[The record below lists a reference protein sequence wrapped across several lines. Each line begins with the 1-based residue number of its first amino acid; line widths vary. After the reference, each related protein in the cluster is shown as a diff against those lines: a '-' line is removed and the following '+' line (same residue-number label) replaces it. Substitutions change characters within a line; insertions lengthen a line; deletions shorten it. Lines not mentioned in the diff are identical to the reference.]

1 MPTYVVLV
9 DYTEKGLSSLAD
21 SPRRADDFRKVA
33 RDIGAEVKDMYWT
46 SGPHDG
52 IAIFDAPDDKIAA
65 ALCLYLGR
73 RGAVRTHTLRA
84 YSRAEFES
92 VIEQLPE

>member
-1 MPTYVVLV
+1 MPTYIVLV
-9 DYTEKGLSSLAD
+9 DYTEKGLATLAE
-21 SPRRADDFRKVA
+21 SPRRADDFRRVA
-33 RDIGAEVKDMYWT
+33 ENIGAQVKDLYWT

-52 IAIFDAPDDKIAA
+52 IAIVEAPDDKIAA

-73 RGAVRTHTLRA
+73 QGSVRTHTLRA

-92 VIEQLPE
+92 VIEQLP